1 MPTWNHALQRDM
13 AEDHA
18 VLRQYPELA
27 VNMFCK
33 RCQEGISPVLMCC
46 CLPRVSPV
54 VSLDSVGSTLLAMRA
69 GCRRGSGSSKHLLV
83 LQSRL
88 PLHHARTDVFSRLL
102 PLDVSENN
110 WPSSCPEGVE
120 NKPKKPPA
128 EKTAQ
133 ERCVLFTQRKHTV
146 TCSNNTIVAR
156 LLAQHQGGSSNSSQH
171 CWEQCFVHGNGCG
184 VCSCCSTNTHSHHI
198 LTAVYQDAASYYRT
212 VKHRGQTTTANR
224 NIQSGHS
231 KHDLVFSIP
240 MNNSAPI

>member
-1 MPTWNHALQRDM
+1 MPKWNHALQRDM

-88 PLHHARTDVFSRLL
+88 PLHHARTDVFPRLL
-102 PLDVSENN
+102 PPDVSENN
-110 WPSSCPEGVE
+110 WPSSCHEGVE

-133 ERCVLFTQRKHTV
+133 ERCVSFTQRKHTV
-146 TCSNNTIVAR
+146 TCSNNTILAR

-171 CWEQCFVHGNGCG
+171 CWEQCFVHGTTG
-184 VCSCCSTNTHSHHI
+184 VVCAAAAPLTLTHITSSQQF
-198 LTAVYQDAASYYRT
+198 TRMPPP
-212 VKHRGQTTTANR
+212 TTAQSNTGGKRPLR
-224 NIQSGHS
+224 NATFS
-231 KHDLVFSIP
+231 LVTASMI
-240 MNNSAPI
+240 

>member
-1 MPTWNHALQRDM
+1 M
-13 AEDHA
+13 
-18 VLRQYPELA
+18 
-27 VNMFCK
+27 
-33 RCQEGISPVLMCC
+33 LMCL
-46 CLPRVSPV
+46 CLSRVSPV

-88 PLHHARTDVFSRLL
+88 PLHHAHTDVFPRLL
-102 PLDVSENN
+102 PPDVSENN
-110 WPSSCPEGVE
+110 WPSSCSEGVE

-171 CWEQCFVHGNGCG
+171 CWEQCFVHGTTG
-184 VCSCCSTNTHSHHI
+184 VVCAAAAPLTLTHIPPTPQQFS
-198 LTAVYQDAASYYRT
+198 RMPPP
-212 VKHRGQTTTANR
+212 TTA
-224 NIQSGHS
+224 QSNTGGKRPLRIATFS
-231 KHDLVFSIP
+231 LVTATFSLQY
-240 MNNSAPI
+240 SYE